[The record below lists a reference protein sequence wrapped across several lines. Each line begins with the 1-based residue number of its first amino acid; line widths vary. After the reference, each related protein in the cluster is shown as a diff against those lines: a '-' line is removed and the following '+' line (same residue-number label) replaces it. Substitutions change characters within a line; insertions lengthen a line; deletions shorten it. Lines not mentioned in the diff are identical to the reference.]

1 MLSNKEIICP
11 DNLLNVAHKKKGVK
25 AGIVNAGKPLPMQSV
40 QDAVKE
46 NLIEPI
52 FIGDEKE
59 INKCAQDLKWDISNY
74 EIIHEPVENNTAM
87 IAAKLASEQKIK
99 IIVKGHIHTD
109 VLMKEVL
116 KREYNLLGKTR
127 LSHIWHMT
135 LGKEDKPL
143 IITDGALNVLP
154 NVKTKL
160 HILKNVIN
168 FSNRIGIERPKVAI
182 LSATEEVLDSVP
194 SSKEAEELTNL
205 AKKENLNADV
215 FGPLAFDNSIS
226 KKSAA
231 IKGIK
236 NLVAGE
242 AAGLGVSTDKSAA
255 TTKLGK
261 KGVLH
266 GSKTLLMQDENGQV
280 TEPYSISA
288 GLDYPGIGPL
298 HAHLFDS
305 NRGEYISVDDDE
317 AMNAGIELSRLEG
330 IIPAIE
336 TAHAFSVFDK
346 LDMKGKVVVINLSGR
361 GDKDLETYIKWGKY

>member
-25 AGIVNAGKPLPMQSV
+25 AGIVNAGKPLPMQSI

-59 INKCAQDLKWDISNY
+59 IVKCAQDLKWDISNY
-74 EIIHEPVENNTAM
+74 EIIHEPVENNTAT
-87 IAAKLASEQKIK
+87 IAAKLASEQKIR

-135 LGKEDKPL
+135 LEKDDKPL

-154 NVKTKL
+154 NVKTTKL

-168 FSNRIGIERPKVAI
+168 FSQRIGIERPKVAI

-194 SSKEAEELTNL
+194 SSKEAEELTKI
-205 AKKENLNADV
+205 AIKENLNADV

-231 IKGIK
+231 IKGIQ
-236 NLVAGE
+236 NTVAGMADVLLVPSVE
-242 AAGLGVSTDKSAA
+242 TGNGLVKMLIYFCGACAAGVVVG
-255 TTKLGK
+255 GK
-261 KGVLH
+261 VPVVIT
-266 GSKTLLMQDENGQV
+266 SR
-280 TEPYSISA
+280 S
-288 GLDYPGIGPL
+288 
-298 HAHLFDS
+298 
-305 NRGEYISVDDDE
+305 DE
-317 AMNAGIELSRLEG
+317 APARLAS
-330 IIPAIE
+330 IA
-336 TAHAFSVFDK
+336 AAVVA
-346 LDMKGKVVVINLSGR
+346 LD
-361 GDKDLETYIKWGKY
+361 